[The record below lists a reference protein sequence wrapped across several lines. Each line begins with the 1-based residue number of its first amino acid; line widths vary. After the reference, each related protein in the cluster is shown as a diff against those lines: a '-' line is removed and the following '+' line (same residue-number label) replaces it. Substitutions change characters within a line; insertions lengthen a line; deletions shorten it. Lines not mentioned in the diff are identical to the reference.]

1 MNSVAILDLG
11 TNTFQLLIANI
22 IKNKPMLVY
31 NESIAVKLAEGEIQK
46 GYIRRRLLIAD
57 FQHWKNSKNQQI
69 CIRLNW

>member
-31 NESIAVKLAEGEIQK
+31 TESIAVKLAEGESKRAISV
-46 GYIRRRLLIAD
+46 RRLLIAD
-57 FQHWKNSKNQQI
+57 SQH
-69 CIRLNW
+69 